1 MINLSHLSAG
11 ERAPELVNAV
21 IEVPVGSSNK
31 YEYDPEVGIFRLD
44 RVLYSPMHYPGDY
57 GFIPS
62 THADDDD
69 PLDVLVLMNRPT
81 FTGAV
86 LRARPLGYLEM
97 SDEKGRDQ
105 KILAV
110 PVDDPRYDGNRH
122 LDSISRH
129 RLREIEHFFRIY
141 KELEGKE
148 TIVDDWHGMDATHA
162 LIRRAMDAYVEK
174 FGSEAPEAAKEGAP
188 A

>member
-1 MINLSHLSAG
+1 MSNLYHLSAG
-11 ERAPELVNAV
+11 QTAPELVDAI
-21 IEVPVGSSNK
+21 IEVPGGSSNK
-31 YEYDPEVGIFRLD
+31 YEYDPEVGVFRLD
-44 RVLYSPMHYPGDY
+44 RVLYSPMHYPGEY

-62 THADDDD
+62 TYADDND
-69 PLDVLVLMNRPT
+69 PLDILVLMNRPT

-141 KELEGKE
+141 KELEGKKTVVE
-148 TIVDDWHGMDATHA
+148 DWHGMDDTYT
-162 LIRRAMDAYVEK
+162 LIRNAMAAYQRK
-174 FGSEAPEAAKEGAP
+174 FAQPP
-188 A
+188 AGE